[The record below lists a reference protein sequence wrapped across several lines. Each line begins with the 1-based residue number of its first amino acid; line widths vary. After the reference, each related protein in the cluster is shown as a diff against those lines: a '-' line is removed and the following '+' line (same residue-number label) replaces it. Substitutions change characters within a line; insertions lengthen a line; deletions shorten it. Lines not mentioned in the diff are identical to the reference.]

1 MKMESERIE
10 EQTKMESDRF
20 FVSFFF
26 FIFFFELGV
35 VRNILKLRGVVWFG
49 TKPCFYRNTVR
60 YYVYHG

>member
-1 MKMESERIE
+1 
-10 EQTKMESDRF
+10 MESDRF